1 MRVAGGTDK
10 PHVLRCVHVMG
21 GCGSKS
27 QPEDPGPAGEE
38 PELQE
43 SNSHEAVLSE
53 LFELADADGS
63 GSLTP
68 AELKAALGHHSGG
81 SSAFDWLD
89 SGSDR
94 LDAALLPNI

>member
-1 MRVAGGTDK
+1 M
-10 PHVLRCVHVMG
+10 LRCVHVMG

-27 QPEDPGPAGEE
+27 QPEDPGCPTPAGEE

-68 AELKAALGHHSGG
+68 AELKAALGHPSGG